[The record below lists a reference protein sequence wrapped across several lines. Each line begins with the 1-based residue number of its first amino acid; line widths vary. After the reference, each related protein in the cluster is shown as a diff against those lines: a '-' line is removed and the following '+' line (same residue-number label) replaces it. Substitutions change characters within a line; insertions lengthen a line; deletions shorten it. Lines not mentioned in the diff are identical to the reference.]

1 MKTFPSTKSDAT
13 TNVRDG
19 RVRKVVAEAISLS
32 KHFGQIRALQS
43 ASFTLSEGE
52 VLAVVGANGAG
63 KSTLLKILAGVYP
76 PDGGTLRLN
85 GEDVTS
91 FSAPESRGRG
101 IEMVYQDLAD
111 VPNMD
116 AVYNLFVG
124 RPIRKWGIFADH
136 KSMIAKTREVLTGLG
151 VATVQDVTQPV
162 ETMSGGQRQ
171 ALAIARA
178 VTWGSRIIILDEP
191 TAALGILETE
201 RVLRLIGDVKGK
213 GASILL
219 VTHNLE
225 HVFRV
230 ADQILVMYQGRSV
243 AQMPRQD
250 TNLAKLA
257 AVIVS
262 GAH

>member
-1 MKTFPSTKSDAT
+1 MNTVSSTKSEAT
-13 TNVRDG
+13 TNLQDG
-19 RVRKVVAEAISLS
+19 RLLVEAISLS
-32 KHFGQIRALQS
+32 KHFGEIRALQS
-43 ASFTLSEGE
+43 ASFTLSQGE

-63 KSTLLKILAGVYP
+63 KSTLVKILAGVYP
-76 PDGGTLRLN
+76 PNGGILRLN
-85 GEDVTS
+85 GEEVTS
-91 FSAPESRGRG
+91 FSASESRERG

-116 AVYNLFVG
+116 AVYNLFIG
-124 RPIRKWGIFADH
+124 RSIRKWGIFADR
-136 KSMIAKTREVLTGLG
+136 KSMIAKTQEVLTELG

-162 ETMSGGQRQ
+162 ESMSGGQRQ
-171 ALAIARA
+171 ALAIGRA

-201 RVLRLIGDVKGK
+201 QVLHLIGDLKGK
-213 GASILL
+213 GVSILL

-230 ADQILVMYQGRSV
+230 ADQILVMYQGRNV
-243 AQMPRQD
+243 AQMPRKD